1 MAAPQLTTPKRERPV
16 ELHAGAADNLRFIRE
31 TMERSTIFTSLPGR
45 GAMAIGATALA
56 AAWLAS
62 RQGGDN
68 YWLAVWIAEACLAVL
83 IAGVT
88 TARKM
93 HHVETP
99 ASLRPLHNFALGMA
113 PPFLAGA
120 LLTFAFHR
128 SAAAWAIPGIWLL
141 LYGCGIATGGAFSI
155 RIVPVMGV
163 CFMVLGGVTL
173 LAPASWHEGLLAA
186 GFGGLHLVF
195 GAIITRR
202 YGG

>member
-1 MAAPQLTTPKRERPV
+1 MAALQITTPKRERPV
-16 ELHAGAADNLRFIRE
+16 ELQAGAADNLRFIRE

-45 GAMAIGATALA
+45 GAVAIGVTALA

-62 RQGGDN
+62 RRNNGDS
-68 YWLAVWIAEACLAVL
+68 WLAVWVTEACLALL
-83 IAGVT
+83 IAGIT

-93 HHVETP
+93 NRVEKA
-99 ASLRPLHNFALGMA
+99 ASLRPLRNFALGLA

-128 SAAAWAIPGIWLL
+128 SAAAWAIPGAWLL
-141 LYGCGIATGGAFSI
+141 LYGCGITTGGAFSI

-163 CFMVLGGVTL
+163 CFMILGGVTL
-173 LAPASWHEGLLAA
+173 LAPANWHDGLLAA